1 MGRAKKSPPDFEMW
15 QSSRVCNSSD
25 GLSQALSGGL
35 TSVSDR
41 VDAVVAADGA
51 RRLSMPHVVHLV
63 DRATGLASA
72 FGPFGDP
79 LAASMFADLF
89 VSDLVDV
96 VPAGFVVTV
105 VPLEPPE

>member
-1 MGRAKKSPPDFEMW
+1 
-15 QSSRVCNSSD
+15 
-25 GLSQALSGGL
+25 
-35 TSVSDR
+35 
-41 VDAVVAADGA
+41 
-51 RRLSMPHVVHLV
+51 MPHVVHLV